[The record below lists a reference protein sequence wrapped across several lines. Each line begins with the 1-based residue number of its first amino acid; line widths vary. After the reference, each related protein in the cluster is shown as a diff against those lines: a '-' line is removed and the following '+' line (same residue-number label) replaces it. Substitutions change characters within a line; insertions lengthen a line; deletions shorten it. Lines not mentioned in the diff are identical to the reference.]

1 MEFSYNQKM
10 SIVKLLLDIISV
22 DGKIDARETFLFEQI
37 KKELELNPED
47 HFKAYE
53 YNTLLCLSI
62 IKDMTEQQ
70 KQRCL
75 KMMVDMIMADE
86 EVAVNEKI
94 AFENICEFCALP
106 KMEIL

>member
-1 MEFSYNQKM
+1 M
-10 SIVKLLLDIISV
+10 SIVKILLDIISV

-62 IKDMTEQQ
+62 IKNMTEEQ
-70 KQRCL
+70 KNVYS

-94 AFENICEFCALP
+94 AFDNICEFCSIP
-106 KMEIL
+106 KINI